1 MKMHLKNTKAYQN
14 NIADFQFIK
23 DKYLTL
29 YSNPKRSKS
38 SSFLPQDTTILEWK
52 MTTPP
57 IVANSLLTFDYKPNG
72 LSGKD
77 NGECKFI
84 WSIWRVKENLLFSP

>member
-14 NIADFQFIK
+14 NITDFQYIK

-38 SSFLPQDTTILEWK
+38 SSFFPQDT
-52 MTTPP
+52 PQ
-57 IVANSLLTFDYKPNG
+57 SLNG
-72 LSGKD
+72 K
-77 NGECKFI
+77 
-84 WSIWRVKENLLFSP
+84 